1 MVYAKVS
8 DNQFLLRLVR
18 KENVKDCII
27 KFCEKLDI
35 KNAYLTAIGA
45 VESPTL
51 SFYDVKSKKFIEK
64 TLEGDFELTSFIG
77 NIAVFKNKPMLHA
90 HVTISDRNMKAFG
103 GHFVKA
109 NVAASVEIVLTVF
122 ETKYEKE
129 FNQEIGLNL
138 WDLPESL

>member
-35 KNAYLTAIGA
+35 KNAYLSAIGA

-64 TLEGDFELTSFIG
+64 TLEGDYELTSFIG
-77 NIAVFKNKPMLHA
+77 NIAVFKDKPMLHA
-90 HVTISDRNMKAFG
+90 HASISDKNMNAFG

-109 NVAASVEIVLTVF
+109 NVAASVEIVLTMF
-122 ETKYEKE
+122 ETKYEKK
-129 FNQEIGLNL
+129 FNEEIGLNL